1 MPCSD
6 PIIALLEPF
15 RPLFTA
21 PTWKKMLVL
30 LRGTLLAR
38 GSTAATQA
46 ASASASRRG
55 VARTGTS
62 PLPASIAVS
71 ASPTTTRTDASSPGA
86 SPMRSP

>member
-30 LRGTLLAR
+30 
-38 GSTAATQA
+38 
-46 ASASASRRG
+46 RR
-55 VARTGTS
+55 RN
-62 PLPASIAVS
+62 PLG
-71 ASPTTTRTDASSPGA
+71 TRTSHRDRR
-86 SPMRSP
+86 PMANGP